1 MCKPKFQLKPKK
13 WLLVAT
19 CALFAPIS
27 MAEVQSEFDPRE
39 ALKTVDTYR
48 SESRSV
54 KISSTV
60 RAYKGNDLTH
70 TKYYDVYSSTDKQ
83 SLVVFKSVAEKGQKV
98 LMKGNDYWM
107 FMPRSRRPIRITPM
121 QKLLGEASLGDIST
135 LSWSQDYSVQH
146 LNDEGEDW
154 SFELK
159 ADSPKMSYQKILLSV
174 SKSDFFPK
182 QAELFLRSGKHAKTA
197 QFERGERNGKLKV
210 VAMALYDEMKKGQK
224 TVIAYDSIQPI
235 NVPKKLFNP
244 QILIRSD
251 LDKLLT
257 E

>member
-1 MCKPKFQLKPKK
+1 MFNFKYGLAASVLA
-13 WLLVAT
+13 LLVPV
-19 CALFAPIS
+19 ALAKNL
-27 MAEVQSEFDPRE
+27 AGFDTQA
-39 ALKTVDTYR
+39 ALKTVDAYR
-48 SESRSV
+48 SEASSV

-60 RAYKGNDLTH
+60 RAYKDDELTH
-70 TKYYDVYSSTDKQ
+70 TKYYDVYSNSNKQ
-83 SLVVFKSVAEKGQKV
+83 SLVVFKSTSEKGQKV

-135 LSWSQDYSVQH
+135 LSWSEDYSVEQ
-146 LNDEGEDW
+146 LIDKGADW

-159 ADSPKMSYQKILLSV
+159 ANSPKMSYQKILLSV
-174 SKSDFFPK
+174 SKGDFFPK
-182 QAELFLRSGKHAKTA
+182 KAKLFLRSGKHAKTA
-197 QFERGERNGKLKV
+197 TFERGERNGKHKV
-210 VAMALYDEMKKGQK
+210 IAMALFDEMKQGQK
-224 TVIAYDSIQPI
+224 TVIAYDHIQPI
-235 NVPKKLFNP
+235 QVPGKLFNP